1 MGEPI
6 HDIKETLNEYFK
18 LKVKY
23 ETQIAANKKKI
34 INNPTLSNREKRQ
47 EFLKLKPK
55 CINCKRPGGT
65 KFQTIYFEETD
76 KLEAYREYSATCGI
90 VAEPCNLNIKIQM
103 GKVELLPNLL
113 NTLQKEITDIKNHV
127 IDDKNKLLFGY
138 LTTEEALVQFDELK
152 DDISF
157 YTSFYDAYLE
167 NYNNLVDN
175 NKKNAELDEAISN
188 YYIQIEQI
196 KTCIKKMNETNN
208 TQYARD
214 AVNIYNSILY
224 PLITKI
230 RGLKYNENMVWR
242 DEDTNTCHLIQNKYS
257 IQNLSYSSFTDKVI
271 SYNVGL
277 EIPINPQVEQPKKK
291 PPLIIETDEILLE

>member
-1 MGEPI
+1 MGDPI

-23 ETQIAANKKKI
+23 ETQITANKKKI

-47 EFLKLKPK
+47 EFLKLKHK

-65 KFQTIYFEETD
+65 KFQTTYFEETD
-76 KLEAYREYSATCGI
+76 NAESYREYSATCGI
-90 VAEPCNLNIKIQM
+90 IAEPCNLNIKIQM

-157 YTSFYDAYLE
+157 YTSYYDAYLE

-175 NKKNAELDEAISN
+175 NKKNAALDEAISN

-196 KTCIKKMNETNN
+196 KNCMKKMNETNN

-214 AVNIYNSILY
+214 AVNIYNSLLY

-230 RGLKYNENMVWR
+230 RSFKYNENMVWR
-242 DEDTNTCHLIQNKYS
+242 DDDTNSCHLIQNKYS

-277 EIPINPQVEQPKKK
+277 EISVNPQVKQKA
-291 PPLIIETDEILLE
+291 PLIIESDETLLE